1 MSQNPSLNKF
11 SSIIGFFLLITVIG
25 FTVFINFFVEEPT
38 EEIKEIENVVFE
50 EEAVLEDTLVN
61 FKDRYFTENELADFW
76 KLENIHT
83 DSIVTNAVESRTYMK
98 IYKELGFTKLNPFRD
113 SALIEIL
120 GESEMRE
127 LFIDVSS
134 KYTIYNGII
143 SFKHIEQDDAS
154 LSNIESSI
162 EYFEYFS
169 IEYTKASDFEPA
181 MREIAHL
188 IVKYQI
194 ESITTLPEAGNFTKI
209 EFKGGGALFLVKEN
223 TEITDNSYKNT
234 INKAH
239 YLNDSTKIVLPS
251 DY

>member
-1 MSQNPSLNKF
+1 MRQSLKSKL
-11 SSIIGFFLLITVIG
+11 SSFIGIILLIAIIG
-25 FTVFINFFVEEPT
+25 FTVFINFFVEEPM
-38 EEIKEIENVVFE
+38 EEIKEVENVVFE

-61 FKDRYFTENELADFW
+61 FKDRYFTETELSDLW

-83 DSIVTNAVESRTYMK
+83 DSIVTNEVENRTYMK

-143 SFKHIEQDDAS
+143 SFKHVEQDDVS
-154 LSNIESSI
+154 LSNTDSFI

-194 ESITTLPEAGNFTKI
+194 ESITTLPEVGNFTKI

-223 TEITDNSYKNT
+223 AEIIDNSYKNT
-234 INKAH
+234 INKAR
-239 YLNDSTKIVLPS
+239 YLNDSTKLVLPS